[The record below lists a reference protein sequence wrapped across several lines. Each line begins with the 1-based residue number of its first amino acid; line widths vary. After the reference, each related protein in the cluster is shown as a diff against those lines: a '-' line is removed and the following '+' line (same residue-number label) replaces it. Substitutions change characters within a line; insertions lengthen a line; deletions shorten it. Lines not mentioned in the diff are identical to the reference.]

1 MGKYFRFL
9 SYLGLASVCNGLYGT
24 PYPSLNKIRVYL
36 DSRGG
41 TGKVVTKAFEDVYAG
56 AKESDFGD
64 LELIGEENGTL
75 ILPEMLALLSY
86 KPEDYRDW
94 QWQFD
99 TIYGFFSCTVQGMS
113 VFNGETIRK
122 AVETAE
128 EERLKKLLTRS
139 DTKRIA
145 ELTKVCRVL
154 LSEEFAKRLM
164 TEPLLKALYD
174 NKDAA
179 YSCFDVEFSPH
190 VSEENIFRFDVMY
203 SQTIKDEERQAK
215 AASRFA
221 VRFHFGYDLAKQAVG
236 GKLWNDIGKCFV
248 PYQPQLE
255 CLDVDGEEICAN
267 LFNFDERK
275 MDRVWQHPYWESV
288 MCEGKEKILREK
300 KKAVAEA
307 EKHENSEKSKE
318 GLGLKEEIEKDWS
331 DVFEKEEQKN
341 SEKSEEGLEL
351 EEDAEDLKVHAEE
364 HKKDKALELRDPNKR
379 PRSPDS
385 EIEPED
391 NFKKK
396 KE

>member
-1 MGKYFRFL
+1 MNKCFRFL
-9 SYLGLASVCNGLYGT
+9 SYLGLASVCNVLYGT
-24 PYPSLNKIRVYL
+24 PYPSLNEIRVYL
-36 DSRGG
+36 NS
-41 TGKVVTKAFEDVYAG
+41 KVVTKAFEDVYAG

-64 LELIGEENGTL
+64 LKLIGEENGTL
-75 ILPEMLALLSY
+75 ILPEVLALLY
-86 KPEDYRDW
+86 YNPEDYRDW
-94 QWQFD
+94 QWRFD

-128 EERLKKLLTRS
+128 EERLKKRLTRS

-154 LSEEFAKRLM
+154 LSEEFAKRLL

-255 CLDVDGEEICAN
+255 CLEINEEEIRAN
-267 LFNFDERK
+267 LFNFGERK
-275 MDRVWQHPYWESV
+275 MDRVWTHPYIACD
-288 MCEGKEKILREK
+288 MCKDKKKILKME

-318 GLGLKEEIEKDWS
+318 GLGLKEEIEKDWN
-331 DVFEKEEQKN
+331 DVFEKEDQKN
-341 SEKSEEGLEL
+341 SEKSEGGLGL
-351 EEDAEDLKVHAEE
+351 KEEDEEVEEDLKVHTVESKEAE
-364 HKKDKALELRDPNKR
+364 ASRQYDPNKR